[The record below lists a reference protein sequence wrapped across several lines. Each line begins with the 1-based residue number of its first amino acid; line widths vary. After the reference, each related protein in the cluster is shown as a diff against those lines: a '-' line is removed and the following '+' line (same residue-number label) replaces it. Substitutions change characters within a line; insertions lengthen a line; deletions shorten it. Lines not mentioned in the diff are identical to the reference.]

1 MVTVLITHEVSDFN
15 VWKMKFDQYEPIRTM
30 AGFSLVNIY
39 SDINDSN
46 KLTIIFRAPSIEAVH
61 AVFSD
66 PKLREDMTNAGVVKK
81 PEIQILH
88 RI

>member
-15 VWKMKFDQYEPIRTM
+15 AWKTKFDEYEPIRTM
-30 AGFSLVNIY
+30 AGFTLLNIY

-61 AVFSD
+61 TVFNN
-66 PKLREDMTNAGVVKK
+66 PKLKEDMMDAGVVKK
-81 PEIQILH
+81 LEIQILH